1 MPKFNLREGETVD
14 LKESWADSA
23 LNDLAAFA
31 NHKGGTVYVGVR
43 DKDLEV
49 VGFTGGDSEVRR
61 IANTIVSILR
71 ITPSLESQEYKGKT
85 ILAIHVFPAPNLIT
99 YKDRCPIPVGS
110 STRYLSPEEIAK
122 RTMVRLGVTWDGLT
136 TSGLGMSDVEPEAVK
151 QFLRHRERFSTEP
164 KLDDPVESVVGNL
177 DLIKDG
183 KLTNAG
189 VLLFT
194 KIPHRTFPYAR
205 IKMGRFKGET
215 ILDSREVVGNLW
227 SQLEE
232 VMERF
237 RNYLQIEL
245 EIDSKTTE
253 GRNGQRNEIW
263 EYPLDALI
271 EAVANALIHRDYTA
285 VGDIQIK
292 VYDDHIEIWNP
303 GWLPDEL
310 TVDAL
315 KRQHR
320 SVPRNRLVADA
331 FYKARMIEAWGS
343 GTLKMIKLCEAQ
355 GLTEPEF
362 SEESGGFKLVFS
374 KDPYTLERMKKLG
387 LSERQIKAVLY
398 AKENQRITNQ
408 EYQKLFG
415 VSKPTASRDLDELL
429 KKGVLIKEGTTGRGT
444 HYRLSKGSQWAQKA
458 HKGLMNGSRG

>member
-1 MPKFNLREGETVD
+1 MPKFNLQESETVD
-14 LKESWADSA
+14 FKESWTDSA

-49 VGFTGGDSEVRR
+49 VGFTGGDSELRG

-71 ITPSLESQEYKGKT
+71 ITPSLELQEYKGKT
-85 ILAIHVFPAPNLIT
+85 VLAIHVFPAPNLIT

-122 RTMVRLGVTWDGLT
+122 RTMSRLGVTWDGLA
-136 TSGLGMSDVEPEAVK
+136 TSGLSISDVEPQAVK
-151 QFLRHRERFSTEP
+151 QFLRLRERFSTEP
-164 KLDDPVESVVGNL
+164 KLDDPVESVIRNL

-194 KIPHRTFPYAR
+194 EMPHRIFPYAR

-215 ILDSREVVGNLW
+215 ILDSREIIGNLW
-227 SQLEE
+227 EQLEE

-237 RNYLQIEL
+237 RNYLHIEL
-245 EIDSKTTE
+245 EIDSKTSE
-253 GRNGQRNEIW
+253 GRNGQRKEIW

-271 EAVANALIHRDYTA
+271 EAVANALIHRDYTTA
-285 VGDIQIK
+285 GDIQIK
-292 VYDDHIEIWNP
+292 VYDEHIEIWNP

-331 FYKARMIEAWGS
+331 FYKARLIEAWGS

-355 GLTEPEF
+355 GLPDPEF
-362 SEESGGFKLVFS
+362 SEESGGFKLAFS
-374 KDPYTLERMKKLG
+374 KDLYTPERMKKKG
-387 LSERQIKAVLY
+387 LNERQIETVLY
-398 AKENQRITNQ
+398 VKEHRGITNA
-408 EYQKLFG
+408 EYQDLFG
-415 VSKPTASRDLDELL
+415 VKKRQASYDLGELEAKAIL
-429 KKGVLIKEGTTGRGT
+429 QKVGTTGKGTFYALKGHQRSNRGN
-444 HYRLSKGSQWAQKA
+444 KGAI
-458 HKGLMNGSRG
+458 KGQ